1 MMNIKELLETKK
13 VIGSGFEAIAELSEH
28 SKGTE
33 KAVLSSLPPA
43 VLASQGVTEYYAL
56 QIPRGSVFKTGED
69 IIQANLP
76 VREYAIKTD
85 VDVTDM
91 ETVIVNRHQGT
102 IKILK
107 EMFPGAEVLEQVTE
121 EQIAGKHVVG
131 GLPPHLMT
139 AAGAVTSAYIKG
151 FDYAKDGD
159 LSGDELKERL
169 VVADKPIAVKE
180 IQI

>member
-1 MMNIKELLETKK
+1 MMTIKDLLATKQ
-13 VIGSGFEAIAELSEH
+13 VNASGFEAIVELSEH

-33 KAVLSSLPPA
+33 DAVLSSLPPA

-56 QIPRGSVFKTGED
+56 QIPRGSVFKTAEE
-69 IIQANLP
+69 IIEANLP
-76 VREYAIKTD
+76 VRKYAIKTD
-85 VDVTDM
+85 VDANM

-102 IKILK
+102 IEILK
-107 EMFPGAEVLEQVTE
+107 DMFPGAEVLEQVTE
-121 EQIAGKHVVG
+121 EEIAGKHVVG

-139 AAGAVTSAYIKG
+139 AAGAFTSAYIKG

-169 VVADKPIAVKE
+169 VVADKPITIEE
-180 IQI
+180 IN

>member
-1 MMNIKELLETKK
+1 MMTIKDLLATKQ
-13 VIGSGFEAIAELSEH
+13 VNASGFEAIVELSEH
-28 SKGTE
+28 SEGTE
-33 KAVLSSLPPA
+33 EAVLSSLPPA

-56 QIPRGSVFKTGED
+56 QIPRGSVFKTAED
-69 IIQANLP
+69 IIEANLP
-76 VREYAIKTD
+76 VRKYAIKTD

-91 ETVIVNRHQGT
+91 ETVIVNRHKGT

-139 AAGAVTSAYIKG
+139 TSGAFTSAYIKG

-169 VVADKPIAVKE
+169 VVADKPITIEE
-180 IQI
+180 IN